1 VCGIF
6 GYLSADP
13 DLDEARVLDEAL
25 AALHH
30 RGPDDRG
37 LHRARHGDHRLGL
50 AHTRLA
56 IIDLSPGGHQPMSTD
71 DGRFTVVYNGELYNF
86 MELRRELEGLG
97 ETFRSASD
105 TEVLLKAYARW
116 GPEALSRF
124 RGMFALAIWDDREG
138 SLFLAR
144 DRLGVKPLYYVE
156 GERGFAFASEVRAL
170 LRTGFAERRL
180 SRRALAS
187 YFAFGAVS
195 GPDTILEGVRSLL
208 PGRWLL
214 WKGGAVAPTDGAEYW
229 RIPVI
234 EEQGAS
240 FAGEVAAIRPILED
254 AVRLRMIADVPVG
267 VFLSGGIDS
276 SAVVALA
283 TRASET
289 PVHSFTVTFDEE
301 RYSEAP
307 YAAEVARRYG
317 CDHHRVH
324 FPAARAIGEL
334 DRALRALDQPSV
346 DGVNTYFVSEAA
358 REAGLTVALS
368 GLGGD
373 EVFAGYPN
381 FRLFGQLR
389 AAARAANLLPSA
401 LHRAIGLAGAA
412 ERVPQKLRK
421 VSHLLA
427 GDGSAAATYAALR
440 AMFTPDERSA
450 LTVGLEDH
458 GSSGV
463 SCPADIERL
472 SPVNAYSALELSN
485 YLRDTLLRDAD
496 AMSMAHSLEV
506 RVPLLDHVLIER
518 VMRVP
523 GALKIGSEGN
533 KPLLT
538 AAVPALP
545 EAATGRR
552 KMGFTLPYDAWFRG
566 PLRPWMEG
574 LILGGSARRLGFLRP
589 SGVERLWRSFLE
601 GDRYTTHARV
611 WCVAAIAGWC
621 DANGVSG

>member
-1 VCGIF
+1 
-6 GYLSADP
+6 
-13 DLDEARVLDEAL
+13 
-25 AALHH
+25 
-30 RGPDDRG
+30 
-37 LHRARHGDHRLGL
+37 
-50 AHTRLA
+50 
-56 IIDLSPGGHQPMSTD
+56 M
-71 DGRFTVVYNGELYNF
+71 
-86 MELRRELEGLG
+86 
-97 ETFRSASD
+97 
-105 TEVLLKAYARW
+105 
-116 GPEALSRF
+116 
-124 RGMFALAIWDDREG
+124 
-138 SLFLAR
+138 
-144 DRLGVKPLYYVE
+144 
-156 GERGFAFASEVRAL
+156 
-170 LRTGFAERRL
+170 
-180 SRRALAS
+180 
-187 YFAFGAVS
+187 
-195 GPDTILEGVRSLL
+195 
-208 PGRWLL
+208 
-214 WKGGAVAPTDGAEYW
+214 
-229 RIPVI
+229 I

-240 FAGEVAAIRPILED
+240 FADEVAAIRPILED

-283 TRASET
+283 TRASEA

-373 EVFAGYPN
+373 EVFAGYRN

-401 LHRAIGLAGAA
+401 LHRAIGLAVSGAA

-450 LTVGLEDH
+450 LTVGLEDP

-463 SCPADIERL
+463 SCPADLERL

-523 GALKIGSEGN
+523 GALRDRRGGQQ
-533 KPLLT
+533 
-538 AAVPALP
+538 AAAHRRRRRPARGGDREAEDGLHPSLRRLVQGPAAPVDGGADPRRFDAEPRVPA
-545 EAATGRR
+545 AGWGRAPLAIVPR
-552 KMGFTLPYDAWFRG
+552 GRPVHDPRARLVRGGHRRLVRGQRRVELEGREMNPADAEGTRVEWFR
-566 PLRPWMEG
+566 
-574 LILGGSARRLGFLRP
+574 SAA
-589 SGVERLWRSFLE
+589 S
-601 GDRYTTHARV
+601 
-611 WCVAAIAGWC
+611 
-621 DANGVSG
+621 